1 VLLLLAVV
9 TAFVGPAI
17 QSGWKSR
24 EIRQGTRQLSA
35 LMRNLRERAVRT
47 GTDQELVIESDGK
60 TLYWSDGGS
69 GSLPESAWVTGVRG
83 GWVDPDGRLR
93 LGFYPNGGATG
104 VALKVASRT
113 DDGFALAIEVDP
125 LLGSVRI
132 SDVTR

>member
-9 TAFVGPAI
+9 AMFAGPAI
-17 QSGWKSR
+17 QGGWQSR

-47 GTDQELVIESDGK
+47 GTDQELVIEADGK
-60 TLYWSDGGS
+60 TLYWSNGGS
-69 GSLPESAWVTGVRG
+69 GALPDAAWVTGVRG

-93 LGFYPNGGATG
+93 LGFFPNGGATG
-104 VALKVASRT
+104 VSLKVAGRT
-113 DDGFALAIEVDP
+113 DDGLALAIEVDP
-125 LLGSVRI
+125 LLGSVVI